1 MAELK
6 KLVLMHILPRVAL
19 LLTRLL
25 FATCRLTI
33 QGAEHRRHC
42 ADNPPFV
49 AVFWHFSLF
58 YLFYHL
64 RNFSGT
70 VMVSASN
77 DGDYL
82 AETVRL
88 AGLKAVRGSSNRQGM
103 RALLKMINDIKAG
116 NNGGIVADGSQGP
129 ALKVQPGVIMLAS
142 KSGAPILPIT
152 WAASR
157 YITFNSW
164 DRTAVPL
171 PFSRIIVRYGAPF
184 AVPEHLDGAGLE
196 HYRLQLE
203 NVMNELYVGVW
214 SEFGKERH
222 D

>member
-1 MAELK
+1 M
-6 KLVLMHILPRVAL
+6 
-19 LLTRLL
+19 LLTRLW
-25 FATCRLTI
+25 FATCRVTI
-33 QGAEHRRHC
+33 QDAGHREQC
-42 ADNPPFV
+42 ANNPPFI

-58 YLFYHL
+58 YIFYHL

-82 AETVRL
+82 AKTL
-88 AGLKAVRGSSNRQGM
+88 QLGGFKTVRGSSNRQGM
-103 RALLKMINDIKAG
+103 RALREMINDIKNG
-116 NNGGIVADGSQGP
+116 SSGGIVADGSQGP
-129 ALKVQPGVIMLAS
+129 ALKVQPGAIMLAS

-152 WAASR
+152 WSASR

-164 DRTAVPL
+164 DSTAVPL
-171 PFSRIIVRYGAPF
+171 PFSRIVVRYGAPF
-184 AVPEHLDGAGLE
+184 AVPESLDSDGLE

-203 NVMNELYVGVW
+203 KVMNELYAGVW
-214 SEFGKERH
+214 SEFAKERH

>member
-1 MAELK
+1 MADLK
-6 KLVLMHILPRVAL
+6 KRILMRILPGAAL

-25 FATCRLTI
+25 FVTCRVSV
-33 QGAEHRRHC
+33 QGAEHRRKC
-42 ADNPPFV
+42 SENPPFV

-82 AETVRL
+82 AQTVRL
-88 AGLKAVRGSSNRQGM
+88 AGLKTVRGSSNRQGM
-103 RALLKMINDIKAG
+103 RALREMINDIKAG
-116 NNGGIVADGSQGP
+116 GNGGIVADGSQGP

-142 KSGAPILPIT
+142 KSGAPILPIS

-157 YITFNSW
+157 YITFKSW
-164 DRTAVPL
+164 DRTALPL
-171 PFSRIIVRYGAPF
+171 PFSRIVVRYGAPL
-184 AVPEHLDGAGLE
+184 AVPAGLDGEGLE
-196 HYRLQLE
+196 RYRLQLE
-203 NVMNELYVGVW
+203 KMMNELYTGVW
-214 SEFGKERH
+214 AEFGKQGH
-222 D
+222 A